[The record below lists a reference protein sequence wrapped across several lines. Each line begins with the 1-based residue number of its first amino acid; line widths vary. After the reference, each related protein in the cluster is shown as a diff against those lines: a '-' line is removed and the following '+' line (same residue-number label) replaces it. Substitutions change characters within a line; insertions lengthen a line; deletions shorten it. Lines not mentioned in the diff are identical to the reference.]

1 MIDTLYILIY
11 ILSLR
16 ALLFFVSKKMKG
28 VINTYFLVV
37 FLIASAFLVPL
48 PIFLIKKEI
57 VMNTVPNILLAGVSL
72 FYFGFVISRMF
83 GGVKRN

>member
-11 ILSLR
+11 FLSLR
-16 ALLFFVSKKMKG
+16 ALLFFLSKKIEG

-57 VMNTVPNILLAGVSL
+57 VMNTVPNILLAGASI

-83 GGVKRN
+83 EGLRRS